1 MDRGRGEQSSSSQSR
16 PYQNFLD
23 EAARGEAQAIVN
35 VLHLS
40 QNTMSDMESGQ
51 SFDRKTA
58 KFKVNICSQWSV
70 LWMWGQTEPL
80 FQRRVVQNT
89 SA

>member
-1 MDRGRGEQSSSSQSR
+1 MQIHMDRGRGEQSSSSQSR

-40 QNTMSDMESGQ
+40 QNTMSDMESG
-51 SFDRKTA
+51 SP
-58 KFKVNICSQWSV
+58 N
-70 LWMWGQTEPL
+70 QTFREI
-80 FQRRVVQNT
+80 N
-89 SA
+89 